1 MEENNIKEIDEDMV
15 LNLIDTEV
23 DEVKRDANEDYIETI
38 ERMQSIMN
46 HLETNKEEME
56 NHINK
61 LEKEFDSKEQKLE
74 KTLETNKQLQLQYKD
89 ALAQSDM
96 NKSKNIEL
104 CLELNL
110 LKKKLSQANDK
121 IIKEKKLLTDKL
133 EKQERELSLRIESLE
148 EEKQQLSN
156 HSKKVLNEKLS
167 LYDLQNL
174 KDQQLNDISDKY
186 NQLMITN
193 SKTEKDLKELIKIK
207 DRLENDI
214 YVLNNKVEEQK
225 KEYDYQIEKINMEQD
240 NKIKE
245 LNEEIRYFQKAKV
258 TNLDKNMGNGLNL
271 TDSTFTSG
279 NMSKSDDSL
288 RNIMNGIGV
297 EDQNEYNIENSAIL
311 SSNLNQYKNSTDKQL
326 EQEAGYLKEIEQ
338 QTTEIVQLR
347 EQVVDLKRK
356 LNKEENSLD
365 EKEELDS
372 LKLDNQHLKEQIT
385 VLKENSQKEKQHYE
399 QHSAYIEGELINVKL
414 KLQGMISD
422 KDKRILLLMK
432 KLKHANIKIGI
443 YEEEIK
449 KFNKY
454 IQKRKR

>member
-56 NHINK
+56 NHIIK
-61 LEKEFDSKEQKLE
+61 LEKEFDSKDQKLE
-74 KTLETNKQLQLQYKD
+74 KTLETNNQLQLQYND

-104 CLELNL
+104 CLELKS
-110 LKKKLSQANDK
+110 LKKKLNQANDK
-121 IIKEKKLLTDKL
+121 VIKEKKLLTDKL

-186 NQLMITN
+186 NQLMIQN

-207 DRLENDI
+207 DGLENEI

-271 TDSTFTSG
+271 TDSAFTSG
-279 NMSKSDDSL
+279 NISKNDDSL
-288 RNIMNGIGV
+288 RNIMNGVGV
-297 EDQNEYNIENSAIL
+297 EDQNEYNIENSDIL
-311 SSNLNQYKNSTDKQL
+311 SSNQDQYKDSTDKQL
-326 EQEAGYLKEIEQ
+326 EQEASYLKEIEQ

-347 EQVVDLKRK
+347 EQVVELKRK
-356 LNKEENSLD
+356 LNNEQNSLD
-365 EKEELDS
+365 EKEELS
-372 LKLDNQHLKEQIT
+372 CLRLDNQQLKEQIT

-399 QHSAYIEGELINVKL
+399 QHSVYIERELINVKL
-414 KLQGMISD
+414 KLQGIISD
-422 KDKRILLLMK
+422 KDNRILLLMK
-432 KLKHANIKIGI
+432 KMKHANIKIGI